1 MPPEVAL
8 LPAYFEAG
16 NSLAYKQKLFLLDR
30 GLQSGEAYWNATS
43 AEKELL
49 EPGFM
54 DGESGVAENSVYE
67 PLLRELL
74 LREPLL
80 YPEFPLLREPLLTAG
95 RLLPDLREPLVR
107 PL

>member
-1 MPPEVAL
+1 ML
-8 LPAYFEAG
+8 LPE
-16 NSLAYKQKLFLLDR
+16 LREDPELREPTLDPLLR
-30 GLQSGEAYWNATS
+30 
-43 AEKELL
+43 ELL
-49 EPGFM
+49 LREP
-54 DGESGVAENSVYE
+54 ELYE

-95 RLLPDLREPLVR
+95 RLLPDPREPLVR